1 MAMRMEK
8 SGELI
13 MVCGSHDE
21 PDAQKEWNTRRS
33 KLGVLV
39 FAIVAVTAVVFVGP
53 HVPGFEIFSNALKT
67 VVAAIW

>member
-13 MVCGSHDE
+13 MVYGNSDE
-21 PDAQKEWNTRRS
+21 SDAQMEWNTRRH
-33 KLGVLV
+33 KLGVFV
-39 FAIVAVTAVVFVGP
+39 FAVVAVTAAVFIAP
-53 HVPGFEIFSNALKT
+53 HVPGFDILSNACKS

>member
-13 MVCGSHDE
+13 MVYGDNDE
-21 PDAQKEWNTRRS
+21 PDAQKEWSTKRS

-39 FAIVAVTAVVFVGP
+39 VAIVVVTATVFIGP
-53 HVPGFEIFSNALKT
+53 HVPGYEIISNACKA

>member
-13 MVCGSHDE
+13 MVYGNNDE
-21 PDAQKEWNTRRS
+21 PDAQKEWDTRRS
-33 KLGVLV
+33 KLGALAL
-39 FAIVAVTAVVFVGP
+39 AIVAVTAAVFIGP
-53 HVPGFEIFSNALKT
+53 HMPGYEILSNACKA